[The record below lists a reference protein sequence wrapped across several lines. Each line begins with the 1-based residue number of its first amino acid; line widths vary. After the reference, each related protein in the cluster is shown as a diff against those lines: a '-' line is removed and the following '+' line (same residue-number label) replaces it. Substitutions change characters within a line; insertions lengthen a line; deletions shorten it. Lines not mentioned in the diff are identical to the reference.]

1 MFRRLFALPAI
12 YYLLTFTLVPVGVA
26 TYYFIPPRGD
36 IVNLSN
42 TSGSEN
48 GILVVGEA
56 SPPSIYKGYVSNTG
70 TFHVGQVTLNAIN
83 NEVVGFTNDRAVEI
97 QPTVPW
103 TIGSDIVNMPLSG
116 PIVIDVTVW
125 IVRGNFMTGSS
136 RATAMK
142 LTTMSI
148 WQQERMGVTFGA
160 FDINDATS
168 NPGITGLFSN
178 FNNCLGMRGAL
189 QTAVGRD

>member
-1 MFRRLFALPAI
+1 MIRRLLARPSI

-26 TYYFIPPRGD
+26 TYYFLPPMIASD
-36 IVNLSN
+36 TVELTN

-70 TFHVGQVTLNAIN
+70 TFHVGQVRLNAVN

-116 PIVIDVTVW
+116 
-125 IVRGNFMTGSS
+125 
-136 RATAMK
+136 
-142 LTTMSI
+142 
-148 WQQERMGVTFGA
+148 
-160 FDINDATS
+160 
-168 NPGITGLFSN
+168 
-178 FNNCLGMRGAL
+178 
-189 QTAVGRD
+189 